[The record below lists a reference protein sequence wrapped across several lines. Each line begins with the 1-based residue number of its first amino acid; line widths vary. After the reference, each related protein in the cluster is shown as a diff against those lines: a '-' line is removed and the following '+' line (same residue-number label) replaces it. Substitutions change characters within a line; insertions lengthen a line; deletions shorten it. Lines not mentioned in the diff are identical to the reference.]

1 MATSGGIMFDRE
13 DHDSVGAIAT
23 SSRGTRRR
31 PAVRSNEGSEPYSLS
46 ELARI
51 VDIVELELRIESA
64 RRAAEQVHEELGRVR
79 SDLEALTDAV
89 PQAGRADRGR
99 TLLAKLTRQERR
111 IALLAADGLSN
122 VKIAAEIDIS
132 AETVRGHM
140 KGVFRKLGIR
150 SRWEL
155 AYVLD
160 PTGRAVPSSQ

>member
-1 MATSGGIMFDRE
+1 MATPGGSMFHRE
-13 DHDSVGAIAT
+13 GDESIGAVT
-23 SSRGTRRR
+23 SSLRGSRRR
-31 PAVRSNEGSEPYSLS
+31 PAVGSNEGPESFSLS

-51 VDIVELELRIESA
+51 VDIVELELRIESV
-64 RRAAEQVHEELGRVR
+64 RRAAEQVHEELGRVKC
-79 SDLEALTDAV
+79 DLEALTEAL

-99 TLLAKLTRQERR
+99 TLLATLTRRERR

-122 VKIAAEIDIS
+122 VSIAAEIDIS

-160 PTGRAVPSSQ
+160 PTGRALASSS